1 MEVRPGIDLRDKAH
15 TFNVIV
21 KNKDDIAAI
30 VMQAMELME
39 RKKQL
44 ESSDQNRIN
53 QPYTNTN
60 QTEDYED

>member
-1 MEVRPGIDLRDKAH
+1 
-15 TFNVIV
+15 
-21 KNKDDIAAI
+21 
-30 VMQAMELME
+30 MQAMELME

-60 QTEDYED
+60 QIEDYED